1 MIFLCGKKLIFS
13 MIVGCS
19 LDVCFS
25 LKMGLLGQIQSTPMI
40 CVVKTL
46 QMYVLFA
53 DYANLNEW
61 FCNGGHFFS

>member
-1 MIFLCGKKLIFS
+1 MIFLSGKKLIFS
-13 MIVGCS
+13 MIIGRFW
-19 LDVCFS
+19 DVCFS

-61 FCNGGHFFS
+61 FCKEGHFFS